1 MKKHISLALIS
12 AVALSA
18 VFQSCNTSPQPVEA
32 RVDTVVVVENPAYAE
47 TATYIEAAPGK
58 SVVIANPITYQF
70 NVKNYNPD
78 DDWTAE
84 CLAHTNIDAL
94 AACVFQAV
102 IKGRLKAYDYY
113 SEQEM
118 SVADIKKMDKERS
131 RKSIGQIQFEEEWF
145 FDEKNLKFYKKVKA
159 LTWGY
164 EAHPGTNE
172 NGFNPA
178 FRVVFPDNDS
188 TK

>member
-18 VFQSCNTSPQPVEA
+18 VFQSCNTTPQPVEA

-78 DDWTAE
+78 DDW
-84 CLAHTNIDAL
+84 
-94 AACVFQAV
+94 
-102 IKGRLKAYDYY
+102 
-113 SEQEM
+113 
-118 SVADIKKMDKERS
+118 
-131 RKSIGQIQFEEEWF
+131 
-145 FDEKNLKFYKKVKA
+145 
-159 LTWGY
+159 
-164 EAHPGTNE
+164 
-172 NGFNPA
+172 
-178 FRVVFPDNDS
+178 
-188 TK
+188 